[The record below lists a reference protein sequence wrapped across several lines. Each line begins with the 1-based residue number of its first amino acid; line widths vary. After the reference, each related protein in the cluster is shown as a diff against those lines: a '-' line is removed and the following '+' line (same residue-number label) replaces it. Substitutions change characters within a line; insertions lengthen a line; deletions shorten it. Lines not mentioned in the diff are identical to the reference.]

1 MMNEEPSIEPTQK
14 PSYAPADDEPARMSE
29 GARAANIFLSPGE
42 TFEDI
47 NRKPT
52 WIVPILVTIVFTLG
66 FGYLMHSKILTEDVI
81 ERMTRERIEQALER
95 RGAAP
100 LPPEALEQQI
110 SLVKKINQ
118 FWHVSALIGLFIVVL
133 ITASVYFL
141 ILLLLQ
147 AEAKFKKVFSVVS
160 WSWMPQAVAAS
171 IVGVVTLLMRD
182 PETIDPTN
190 PLATNLAA
198 MLPAKDTAPSL
209 LTLASSA
216 DVFSLWFLILL
227 SIGFSKISRR
237 VSVGKAAVAV
247 FVVWGLYVLAK
258 AGLAAFQGGG

>member
-1 MMNEEPSIEPTQK
+1 MNEEPSIEPTQK
-14 PSYAPADDEPARMSE
+14 PSGAPAGDEQARMSE
-29 GARAANIFLSPGE
+29 GARVANIFLSPGE

-66 FGYLMHSKILTEDVI
+66 FGYFMHSKILTEDVI
-81 ERMTRERIEQALER
+81 ERMARERIEQAIEQ

-100 LPPEALEQQI
+100 PPPEALEQQI
-110 SLVKKINQ
+110 NLFKKINRL
-118 FWHVSALIGLFIVVL
+118 WHVTALVGLFIVVL
-133 ITASVYFL
+133 ITTSVYFL

-147 AEAKFKKVFSVVS
+147 AEAKFKRVFSVVS
-160 WSWMPQAVAAS
+160 WSWMPQAVAAG
-171 IVGVVTLLMRD
+171 ILGVVTLFIRD

-198 MLPAKDTAPSL
+198 LLPSKETAPSL
-209 LTLASSA
+209 LALAGSA

-237 VSVGKAAVAV
+237 VSVGKAATAV

-258 AGLAAFQGGG
+258 AGIAAFQGGG